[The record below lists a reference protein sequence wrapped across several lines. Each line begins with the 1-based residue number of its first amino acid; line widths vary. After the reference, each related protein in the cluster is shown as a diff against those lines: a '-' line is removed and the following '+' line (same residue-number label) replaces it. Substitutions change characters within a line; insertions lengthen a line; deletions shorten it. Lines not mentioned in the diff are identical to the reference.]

1 MIRRIQI
8 NWIFTA
14 KGVIAKLITVVC
26 YSGSMETPSF
36 RDFDTTLSNDTPKY
50 GSILDRFLPIRQGVS
65 GISPYK
71 TIPYRGNGKRTNISQ
86 STRMNRPLT
95 ELNDQIAFDDS
106 DSYSPLIFR
115 HGFFRG
121 DFDSFNGSQRSH
133 GGRNIDATTISEYH
147 YSSNN
152 SDDDG
157 IGYDDRSDTSVNGK
171 NENLLHESFI
181 AKALGFRKTRVL
193 NFRPLKSQIRRQK
206 STIEQPSDDLHDNG
220 VSFNKPKVE
229 KDTLIQ
235 TEVPFKVLD
244 APGLRND
251 FYSNVVCWSK
261 KCDNIAVGLGSVV
274 YTWNETFGTIPLQP
288 LGTDLIS
295 SLSYSDEDILA
306 VGTKSGKVYIYHTGS
321 HYISASIELKIGIS
335 ICSIRWV
342 PGSMRFFTG
351 DDTGEVT
358 LFEVLQVENDGFQ
371 LMNCVTFRCD
381 QQQICGMD
389 VNAASDQLVIGA
401 NNNNSSI
408 WDIKDLLRPKRMF
421 HLPHDAAVKAVAFC
435 PWMPNL
441 LATGGGSRDRN
452 LRFWHTTSGTLIS
465 KFETKGQITS
475 IVWSHSQKEILVT
488 FGFGNV
494 NDRNGIISVYS
505 YPSMK
510 LKVKIDA
517 PTDLRVLSSDI
528 SNDSR
533 SICTAISDQS
543 VRIYTI
549 WESKYDLK
557 NSNYDNGIFG
567 SGIIDL
573 EEGVDSTIHTI
584 R

>member
-1 MIRRIQI
+1 
-8 NWIFTA
+8 
-14 KGVIAKLITVVC
+14 
-26 YSGSMETPSF
+26 METPSL
-36 RDFDTTLSNDTPKY
+36 RDLDTTLSNDTPKY
-50 GSILDRFLPIRQGVS
+50 GSILDRFLPSRQGVS
-65 GISPYK
+65 GLSSYK
-71 TIPYRGNGKRTNISQ
+71 TMSHRGVYNRSNTVQ
-86 STRMNRPLT
+86 STRINRPQT
-95 ELNDQIAFDDS
+95 EHNNHTVFS
-106 DSYSPLIFR
+106 DSNIYENPVLFGHRLLSDGL
-115 HGFFRG
+115 
-121 DFDSFNGSQRSH
+121 DSIEPFQRSRS
-133 GGRNIDATTISEYH
+133 GGRT
-147 YSSNN
+147 NN
-152 SDDDG
+152 SAGGYHESGSNDSGDGDDDHDECD
-157 IGYDDRSDTSVNGK
+157 ISVNEK
-171 NENLLHESFI
+171 KENSLHKSFI
-181 AKALGFRKTRVL
+181 AKALGFNKTRVL
-193 NFRPLKSQIRRQK
+193 NFRPLKSQMRRQK
-206 STIEQPSDDLHDNG
+206 STIEQASDNLHEKGIVNKTKNG
-220 VSFNKPKVE
+220 NPP
-229 KDTLIQ
+229 LIQ

-261 KCDNIAVGLGSVV
+261 KNDNIAVGLGSVV
-274 YTWNETFGTIPLQP
+274 YTWNEKQGTIPLQP

-295 SLSYSDEDILA
+295 ALSYSDGDILA
-306 VGTKSGKVYIYHTGS
+306 VGTKSGKVYIYNSGS
-321 HYISASIELKIGIS
+321 HYISSSTELKLGIGI
-335 ICSIRWV
+335 CSMKWV
-342 PGSMRFFTG
+342 PNSMRFFAG
-351 DDTGEVT
+351 DDAGEVT
-358 LFEVLQVENDGFQ
+358 LFEVSQIENDGFQ
-371 LMNCVTFRCD
+371 LMNCLTFKCD

-389 VNAASDQLVIGA
+389 VNPNSDQLVIGA
-401 NNNNSSI
+401 NDNNSSI
-408 WDIKDLLRPKRMF
+408 WDIKDFSNPTKMF
-421 HLPHDAAVKAVAFC
+421 HLKHDAAVKAVAFC

-452 LRFWHTTSGTLIS
+452 LRFWHTKSGTLIN
-465 KFETKGQITS
+465 KYETKGQITS

-488 FGFGNV
+488 FGFGNI

-549 WESKYDLK
+549 WESKYDLR

-573 EEGVDSTIHTI
+573 EEGVDSTINTI